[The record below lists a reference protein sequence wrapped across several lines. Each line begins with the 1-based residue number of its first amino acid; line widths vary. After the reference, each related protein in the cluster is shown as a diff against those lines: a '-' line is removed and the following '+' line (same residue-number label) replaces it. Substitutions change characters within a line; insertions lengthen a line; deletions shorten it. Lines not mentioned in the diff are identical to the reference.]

1 MHSSVLLD
9 HFENPRNV
17 GELPVPALRVEVSNP
32 VCGDI
37 LRLSALI
44 ENDRVE
50 QIAFKARG
58 CTACIAAGSVLTE
71 LLTDTETKHLSR
83 LQREDIDAAL
93 GGLINES
100 KHVAVLAIDA
110 VRELEKK
117 IRLAQ

>member
-17 GELPVPALRVEVSNP
+17 GELPPPALVVEVSNP
-32 VCGDI
+32 ACGDI
-37 LRLSALI
+37 LRISVLMEKGKIVNAAFLS
-44 ENDRVE
+44 
-50 QIAFKARG
+50 RG
-58 CTACIAAGSVLTE
+58 CTASIAAGSVLTE
-71 LLTDTETKHLSR
+71 LLTDRDIHQLKQ
-83 LQREDIDAAL
+83 LQREDIDAAM

-117 IRLAQ
+117 IRSAQ

>member
-1 MHSSVLLD
+1 VHSSVLLD
-9 HFENPRNV
+9 HFENPRNA
-17 GELPVPALRVEVSNP
+17 GELPVPALTVEVSNP

-44 ENDRVE
+44 EAGRVT
-50 QIAFKARG
+50 QSAFKARG

-71 LLTDTETKHLSR
+71 LLASKDVALLKDIR
-83 LQREDIDAAL
+83 KEDVDEAL

-117 IRLAQ
+117 IGAAQ